1 MTLINLSLV
10 SHTNAG
16 KTTLARSL
24 LGRDVGEIRDEAHV
38 TALAECH
45 RMMETSDGH
54 ALNLWDTPGFG
65 DSARLVKRLRL
76 QGNPLGWLLS
86 EVWDRWRDR
95 PFWSSQQAIR
105 NVRDEA
111 DVVLYLVNASET
123 PRDAGYVEP
132 EMEILA
138 WIGKPVLVLL
148 NQIGEPR
155 PGALDKADEES
166 WRKHVAHHP
175 FVRGVLTLDA
185 FARCWVQEF
194 ALLNAI
200 AAILPADKQASFEA
214 LQGAWRS
221 RRMESFEASLNIL
234 ARFLARSA
242 QDEENLDD
250 AGFMSSLRGI
260 GKAVGIGKDDGTSPR
275 EQAMARLATRLDQ
288 ETRRSTDQLIEAHGL
303 GGRAA
308 EEVMARVA
316 ADFTTDERLPE
327 GKAAVL
333 GGVVS
338 GALSGLAADLAS
350 GGLTLGAGL
359 IGGAVLGA
367 LGSAGLARGVN
378 LVRGKDSS
386 LLHWSDESLQRLFA
400 SALLRYLAVAHYGRG
415 RGEWQQG
422 EYPPHWK
429 TLVEE
434 ELASRQTSL
443 TSLWAQRGNP
453 NETAVFEQ
461 ALRTTLADT
470 LLSLLQRLYPDAQSD
485 PKTIF

>member
-1 MTLINLSLV
+1 VSTINLSLV

-45 RMMETSDGH
+45 RMIETADGQV
-54 ALNLWDTPGFG
+54 LNLWDTPGFG
-65 DSARLVKRLRL
+65 DSTRLVKRLRL

-155 PGALDKADEES
+155 PGALDKAEEDG
-166 WRKHVAHHP
+166 WRKHLAHHP
-175 FVRGVLTLDA
+175 FVRDVLTLDA

-194 ALLNAI
+194 ALLKAI
-200 AAILPADKQASFEA
+200 GAILPADKHASFEA
-214 LQGAWRS
+214 LQTEWRK
-221 RRMESFEASLNIL
+221 RRTESFETSMGIL
-234 ARFLARSA
+234 ASFLARSA
-242 QDEENLDD
+242 LDEEIIEEK
-250 AGFMSSLRGI
+250 GFMSSLRGI
-260 GKAVGIGKDDGTSPR
+260 GKAVGIGKDDGSSPR
-275 EQAMARLATRLDQ
+275 EQAMTRLAGRLDL

-308 EEVMARVA
+308 EEVMARLA
-316 ADFTTDERLPE
+316 ADFTAQQRIPE
-327 GKAAVL
+327 GKAAML

-338 GALSGLAADLAS
+338 GALSGLAADLAT

-359 IGGAVLGA
+359 VGGAVLGA
-367 LGSAGLARGVN
+367 LGSAGLAHGVN
-378 LVRGKDSS
+378 LVRGKDNS
-386 LLHWSDESLQRLFA
+386 LLRWSDDSLGRLFA
-400 SALLRYLAVAHYGRG
+400 GAVLRYLAVAHYGRG

-422 EYPPHWK
+422 EYPAHWK
-429 TLVEE
+429 TLIDDA
-434 ELASRQTSL
+434 LASGQAGLGRLLADRDTS
-443 TSLWAQRGNP
+443 TQAD
-453 NETAVFEQ
+453 TFEP
-461 ALRTTLADT
+461 ALRTALTSTTLAV
-470 LLSLLQRLYPDAQSD
+470 LARLYPGTLGQ
-485 PKTIF
+485 